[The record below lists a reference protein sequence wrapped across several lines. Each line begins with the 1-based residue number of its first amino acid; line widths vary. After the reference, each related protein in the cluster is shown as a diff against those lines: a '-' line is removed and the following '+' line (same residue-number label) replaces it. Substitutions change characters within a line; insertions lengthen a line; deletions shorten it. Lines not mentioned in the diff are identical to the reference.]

1 MEKINEVTSP
11 AKKTA
16 TKVLFEAFKVL
27 KENGGQLRSKD
38 VINQIR
44 NRIELTDWEKERFE
58 KSGYVRWESILH
70 FYTIN
75 ATKSGFLRKDKRMWI
90 LTEEGEKAMKKG
102 PEDFFELA
110 KEGYKKWRLENPVEN
125 KESEEA
131 AISEETEELQTLN
144 LEKAEEQAFEGI
156 KEFIYK
162 KNPYEFQDLVAA
174 LLKAMGYYISFVA
187 ARGKDGGVD
196 IIAYQ
201 DPLGIKTPRVKVQVK
216 HKPNTASPVDDIR
229 KLLGIMNEDV
239 DVGIVVS
246 SGGFTSESVIKSRDS
261 HKHVELINID
271 RFIEL
276 WIEFYPKLTDE
287 DKNQLPLQSIYF
299 LGSHE

>member
-1 MEKINEVTSP
+1 MENSEISP
-11 AKKTA
+11 ARKTA

-102 PEDFFELA
+102 PAEFFELA

-125 KESEEA
+125 KESEDA
-131 AISEETEELQTLN
+131 VISEETEELQTLN

-299 LGSHE
+299 LGSHD

>member
-1 MEKINEVTSP
+1 MVNNNIETSP
-11 AKKTA
+11 AKATA
-16 TKVLFEAFKVL
+16 IKVLFEAFKVL
-27 KENGGQLRSKD
+27 KDNGGQLRSKE
-38 VINQIR
+38 VINKIR
-44 NRIELTDWEKERFE
+44 DQVELTDWEKERFE

-75 ATKSGFLRKDKRMWI
+75 ATKSGFMRKDKRMWI
-90 LTEEGEKAMKKG
+90 LTDEGEKAMKKG
-102 PEDFFELA
+102 ALEFFELA
-110 KEGYKKWRLENPVEN
+110 KEGYKKWRLENPVKD
-125 KESEEA
+125 KEEE
-131 AISEETEELQTLN
+131 EEIQNDDAQELQIIN
-144 LEKAEEQAFEGI
+144 LEKAEEQAFDGI
-156 KEFIYK
+156 KDYINK

-216 HKPNTASPVDDIR
+216 HKPSTSSPVDDIR
-229 KLLGIMNEDV
+229 KLLGVMNKDG

-246 SGGFTSESVIKSRDS
+246 SGGFTSEAIFKSRDS
-261 HKHVELINID
+261 HIHVELIDLD

-276 WIEFYPKLTDE
+276 WIEFYNKMSDE
-287 DKNQLPLQSIYF
+287 DKIKLPLQSIYF

>member
-1 MEKINEVTSP
+1 MEKNIISSP
-11 AKKTA
+11 AKTTA
-16 TKVLFEAFKVL
+16 IKVLFEAFKVL

-38 VINQIR
+38 VINIIR
-44 NRIELTDWEKERFE
+44 DKIELTDWEKERFE
-58 KSGYVRWESILH
+58 KTGYVRWESILH

-75 ATKSGFLRKDKRMWI
+75 ATKSGFMRKDKRMWI
-90 LTEEGEKAMKKG
+90 LTDEGEKAMKKG
-102 PEDFFELA
+102 AEEFFELA
-110 KEGYKKWRLENPVEN
+110 REGYKKWRLENPI
-125 KESEEA
+125 KEKNEEVKD
-131 AISEETEELQTLN
+131 EDTEGADELQILN

-156 KEFIYK
+156 KEFINA

-174 LLKAMGYYISFVA
+174 LLRAMGYYISFVA

-216 HKPNTASPVDDIR
+216 HKPHTSSPVDDIR
-229 KLLGIMNEDV
+229 KLLGVMNKDG

-246 SGGFTSESVIKSRDS
+246 SGGFTSEAEFKSRDS
-261 HKHVELINID
+261 HIHVELINLD

-276 WIEFYPKLTDE
+276 WIEFYPKMSDE
-287 DKNQLPLQSIYF
+287 DKNKLPLQSIYF
-299 LGSHE
+299 LGSHD

>member
-1 MEKINEVTSP
+1 MEKINTEISS

-58 KSGYVRWESILH
+58 KTGYIRWESILH

-75 ATKSGFLRKDKRMWI
+75 ATKSGFMRKDKRMWI

-102 PEDFFELA
+102 AEEFFELA
-110 KEGYKKWRLENPVEN
+110 KEGYKKWRLENPI
-125 KESEEA
+125 KEKEEEKEEDSEGA
-131 AISEETEELQTLN
+131 DELQILN

-156 KEFIYK
+156 KEYINN

-216 HKPNTASPVDDIR
+216 HKPHTASPVDDIR
-229 KLLGIMNEDV
+229 KLLGVMNKDG

-246 SGGFTSESVIKSRDS
+246 SGGFTSEAEFKSRDS
-261 HKHVELINID
+261 HIHVELINLD

-276 WIEFYPKLTDE
+276 WIEFYPKMSDE
-287 DKNQLPLQSIYF
+287 DKNKLPLQSIYF
-299 LGSHE
+299 LGSHD